1 MSLSSQHDSIHKEST
16 EHEENDKGN
25 RGISATKKTKP
36 DEMHENVILDNVSS

>member
-1 MSLSSQHDSIHKEST
+1 MSLLSQHDGIHKEST

-36 DEMHENVILDNVSS
+36 DEMHENVILDNVCS